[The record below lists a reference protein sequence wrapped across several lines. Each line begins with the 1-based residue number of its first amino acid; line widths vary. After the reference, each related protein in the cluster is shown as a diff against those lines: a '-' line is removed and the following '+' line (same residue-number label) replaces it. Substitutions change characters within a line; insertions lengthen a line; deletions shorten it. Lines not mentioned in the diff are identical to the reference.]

1 MKRVA
6 ATVTIDSELPPDT
19 VRLRWPPVDSTAH
32 PRDTT
37 DSMVS
42 DSASPIDADVVQL
55 RSSTGRMTAAVVR
68 PDSTV
73 DPETIALSSNLAA
86 ALDISAH
93 TKNPSGTDTN
103 KTADSDRKNQT
114 DSVVTVE
121 PTSVSAAYQLTVA
134 PVAELSISGGEQ
146 TVRRALDSRPLVHG
160 DTIPTAFLDGSLEL
174 PVRVTETRPDGPVV
188 ITDETQL
195 QLESGP
201 APDVAPPRRA
211 PIPPAGIG
219 GYDDIIET
227 CRRAIADPLIH
238 ADAYHVDDRSAASGV
253 LIDGQSGVGKTH
265 LIRHAAWYADATIR
279 TIDCAALASQSS
291 SEITDELD
299 SHTAAITTGD
309 STSTIVLIDNL
320 DILGEDNNAVAR
332 QIGTWIEETLQADST
347 TVVAECTDA
356 DAIDSVFTRGGRLSR
371 VISVTAPTPDD
382 RAAIISILFNDT
394 PIASRI
400 DYTAVAEQTLGYV
413 AADILNL
420 RARAIEAALTRCNA
434 DTTEKRTEITFSI
447 LPTDIETA
455 ITETTPSAAETTGSV
470 PSTSFEDI
478 GGLAA
483 PKRELTRAVE
493 WPLQYPEALSRL
505 GVDAPA
511 GVLLYGP
518 PGTGKTMLARAVAST
533 TDANFLTVDGPE
545 LLNKYVGESER
556 RVRQLFTRARDSAPA
571 VVFFDEVDALGSA
584 RAGDGDSS
592 ATERVVSQLLTELD
606 GLHPREQVTVIGAT
620 NRPDRIDDALTRPGR
635 FDRVVEV
642 PLPDPEARQEII
654 RIHTRDR
661 PTEPLDIDEIAEKTE
676 GYSGSDISAVLQE
689 ASLLALEEHL
699 GAAESDESKETR
711 TIETDTGQGT
721 SVSATPAGVESLEA
735 VRIHRRHVDAAL
747 DRIGPSL
754 SATAR
759 ERYASFDGT
768 GSSQ

>member
-6 ATVTIDSELPPDT
+6 ATVTIDPELPPDT
-19 VRLRWPPVDSTAH
+19 VRLRWPPIDATTHTYDIADST
-32 PRDTT
+32 TN
-37 DSMVS
+37 
-42 DSASPIDADVVQL
+42 DSASPLDADVVQL
-55 RSSTGRMTAAVVR
+55 RTSNGRMTAAVVR
-68 PDSTV
+68 PDSMI
-73 DPETIALSSNLAA
+73 DPDTIAVSSNLAA
-86 ALDISAH
+86 ALDISADV
-93 TKNPSGTDTN
+93 KNTSETDTGR
-103 KTADSDRKNQT
+103 TVDSDQNAQT
-114 DSVVTVE
+114 DHVATVE
-121 PTSVSAAYQLTVA
+121 PASASPAHQLTVA

-146 TVRRALDSRPLVHG
+146 TVRQALDTRPLVRG
-160 DTIPTAFLDGSLEL
+160 DTIPTIFLDGSLEL
-174 PVRVTETRPDGPVV
+174 PVRVTETRPDGPVA
-188 ITDETQL
+188 ITAKTEL
-195 QLESGP
+195 KLESGP
-201 APDVAPPRRA
+201 APDLTLPQQA
-211 PIPPAGIG
+211 PIPPSGVG
-219 GYDDIIET
+219 GYDEIIKT
-227 CRRAIADPLIH
+227 CQHTIADPLIYS
-238 ADAYHVDDRSAASGV
+238 DAYHVDDRSAASGV
-253 LIDGQSGVGKTH
+253 LLEGQSGVGKTH
-265 LIRHAAWYADATIR
+265 LIRHTAWYADATIR
-279 TIDCAALASQSS
+279 TIDCATLASQSPS
-291 SEITDELD
+291 DLTDELD
-299 SHTAAITTGD
+299 SHTAAITTGNA
-309 STSTIVLIDNL
+309 TSTIVLIDNL
-320 DILGEDNNAVAR
+320 DIIGEDNDTVAR
-332 QIGTWIEETLQADST
+332 QISSWIEKTLQLDSA

-356 DAIDSVFTRGGRLSR
+356 DAIDSMFTRGGRLSR
-371 VISVTAPTPDD
+371 IISVTAPTPDD
-382 RAAIISILFNDT
+382 RAAIISVLFNDIPT
-394 PIASRI
+394 TSHI

-420 RARAIEAALTRCNA
+420 RARAIEAALTRCNV
-434 DTTEKRTEITFSI
+434 DSTEEMAETEFRV
-447 LPTDIETA
+447 LPADIETA
-455 ITETTPSAAETTGSV
+455 ITKTTPSAAETTGSV

-661 PTEPLDIDEIAEKTE
+661 PTEPLDIDEIATKTE

-699 GAAESDESKETR
+699 GAAESEIIDETR
-711 TIETDTGQGT
+711 TIEPNSGQST
-721 SVSATPAGVESLEA
+721 SSSATPEAIESIEA

-768 GSSQ
+768 GS